1 MASLSETQSGI
12 CLYFSSVFVLLSK
25 TTVVDINKSSLSSVF
40 LMLFVI
46 RRYAVILFQ
55 LKVFVMPLLVL
66 TTGNGHNLAMGRF
79 EPI

>member
-1 MASLSETQSGI
+1 MVA
-12 CLYFSSVFVLLSK
+12 
-25 TTVVDINKSSLSSVF
+25 INKSSLSSVF

-55 LKVFVMPLLVL
+55 LKGFGMPLLVLNSLL

-79 EPI
+79 EPIIYLFFSPLWH